1 MFDLLDYEIVSD
13 LISSPNWASSTV
25 YSSGCCDSSINF
37 FVRILNKDMLF
48 DNLSRPVTLLIA
60 PSPEDDGSCRPAN
73 PGMVSC
79 PCIFN
84 SPGVL
89 PPGLDGSEVIA
100 NQGHGAR
107 NTGRQ
112 S

>member
-1 MFDLLDYEIVSD
+1 MASYEESGIEGLGDAPRPGKPRKIDDLAIIAD
-13 LISSPNWASSTV
+13 T
-25 YSSGCCDSSINF
+25 
-37 FVRILNKDMLF
+37 
-48 DNLSRPVTLLIA
+48 LSNDGLPVTLLIA

-79 PCIFN
+79 PCISN
-84 SPGVL
+84 SPGGVL